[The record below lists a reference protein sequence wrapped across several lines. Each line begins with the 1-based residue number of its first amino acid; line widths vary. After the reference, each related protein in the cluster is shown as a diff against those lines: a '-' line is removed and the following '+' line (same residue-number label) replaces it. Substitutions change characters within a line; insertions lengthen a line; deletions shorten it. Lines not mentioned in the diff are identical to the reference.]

1 MAKRGE
7 LLSRGII
14 LGVKGGRLEAQE
26 GHRLHG
32 GWNSLRN

>member
-7 LLSRGII
+7 LLRGII

-32 GWNSLRN
+32 RRNSLGD